1 MVAGIAFAVVEE
13 FSGLDVKTHCLKFIR
28 DRALYE
34 EINNAVAFTAD
45 KVPVGGKV
53 AVVVDESVG
62 GFKGI
67 DLSCLCKLA

>member
-1 MVAGIAFAVVEE
+1 MVTGIAFAVVEE
-13 FSGLDVKTHCLKFIR
+13 FSGLYLKPHGLQFIR

-34 EINNAVAFTAD
+34 EINDAVAIVAD
-45 KVPVGGKV
+45 KVPMGGKV

>member
-1 MVAGIAFAVVEE
+1 MITGNAFAVVEE
-13 FSGLDVKTHCLKFIR
+13 FSGLNVKTHCLKFIR
-28 DRALYE
+28 DRALNE
-34 EINNAVAFTAD
+34 EVNNLIAFTAD

-67 DLSCLCKLA
+67 DHSCF